1 MLLHYLVKHQCQ
13 QNKPLF
19 WPTLYMSVCPIAYL
33 KNHMTKLC
41 QIYCARFISSW
52 HDLVP
57 TTVQQTMYFW
67 FRGWRYVST
76 RQRTHEKEAGL
87 YSDVIS
93 MPAVFRRHLV
103 GKTLLNVFHCDLAK
117 IRFVGKLEIIRTFSS
132 TDWIIV
138 LFKWHDKSAPINS
151 TDCRVIPTKWR
162 SYRGHRCCDVI
173 FTLCNAQSDSKR
185 GTAPG
190 AKIWCQWRS
199 GFFREADEC
208 VANPNASWYRRVA
221 SAHCCTSLRCVGEA
235 VGCSDCIMTVRVIA
249 LQVDAVA

>member
-76 RQRTHEKEAGL
+76 RQRTHEKESGL

-103 GKTLLNVFHCDLAK
+103 GKTLLNVFHCDLAE
-117 IRFVGKLEIIRTFSS
+117 IRFVGRLEIIRTFSS
-132 TDWIIV
+132 TDWIII
-138 LFKWHDKSAPINS
+138 LFKWHDKSSPINS

-162 SYRGHRCCDVI
+162 SYRGHRCCDVTSSYVMLKVTQSGGQHQGRKSGVSDGAV
-173 FTLCNAQSDSKR
+173 FFHRSWRMRCKSERVVVSSRRVGTLLHVASLC
-185 GTAPG
+185 
-190 AKIWCQWRS
+190 WRS
-199 GFFREADEC
+199 
-208 VANPNASWYRRVA
+208 RRMQRLHHD
-221 SAHCCTSLRCVGEA
+221 SPCYLYCR
-235 VGCSDCIMTVRVIA
+235 
-249 LQVDAVA
+249 